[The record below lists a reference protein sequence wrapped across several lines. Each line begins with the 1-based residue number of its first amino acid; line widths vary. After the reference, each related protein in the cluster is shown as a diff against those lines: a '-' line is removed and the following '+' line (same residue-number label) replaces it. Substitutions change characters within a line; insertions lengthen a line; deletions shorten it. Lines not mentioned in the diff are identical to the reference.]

1 MHVSYWDHY
10 SIAFTEMK
18 GLGVQV
24 HVWDVSSLS
33 ESLPVSTMEP
43 FEGRSL
49 GSITWVSPSGGGAP
63 WLLAGDAVNRELRLL
78 QGDVTSGFHAR
89 QALRLES
96 LEGQQAFYN
105 HLVYHAASDLI
116 ILANSRRNAV
126 YTVHLGCGKDSGLRF
141 DYLAKFSVG
150 YPILSVTAARTA
162 RNGNEAVQL
171 FCVQTQAIQQYS
183 LHPQMCRAAANTAL
197 SAKEPEHS
205 MASAHAGV
213 SGPPQH
219 PLSSEADNSHE
230 EEDIVDSRQV
240 SAPAGP
246 PETYSPPPS
255 IGMSTPAFPAGSP
268 PVVTPVPAEGQAS
281 SSLPLPLP
289 PPVTT
294 PPAAAVPQPRL
305 LTPKQLIKL
314 AGSRPASQGSSA
326 SADLHSLR
334 ASDGQAAAQPPASA
348 GLRSPQTPFSVYGTP
363 PAGPTL
369 APGPPLSKTPPPAAE
384 SATVQKHAPGS
395 AGGGDA
401 GTPQASL
408 NGMHQGPAKI
418 LKRRKET
425 DPSYPGDSQG
435 VEDAE
440 VRHLLKDDQLS

>member
-1 MHVSYWDHY
+1 MQVHIWHVS
-10 SIAFTEMK
+10 STSQSA
-18 GLGVQV
+18 
-24 HVWDVSSLS
+24 
-33 ESLPVSTMEP
+33 PVSTMEP
-43 FEGRSL
+43 FEGRAL
-49 GSITWVSPSGGGAP
+49 GSITWVLPPGGGAP

-78 QGDVTSGFHAR
+78 QGDITSGFQAR

-116 ILANSRRNAV
+116 VLANSRRNAV
-126 YTVHLGCGKDSGLRF
+126 YTVHLGRGKECGLRF

-150 YPILSVTAARTA
+150 YPILSVTAARSP
-162 RNGNEAVQL
+162 RNGNEVVQL

-183 LHPQMCRAAANTAL
+183 LHPQMCRAAADTAL
-197 SAKEPEHS
+197 SAKEPEYS
-205 MASAHAGV
+205 AASAHAGV
-213 SGPPQH
+213 SGPAQH

-230 EEDIVDSRQV
+230 GETADSRHV

-246 PETYSPPPS
+246 TDMPSSPPS
-255 IGMSTPAFPAGSP
+255 IVASTLAFSAASP
-268 PVVTPVPAEGQAS
+268 PAMTPVPAEDQS
-281 SSLPLPLP
+281 SSLPLPLPLP

-314 AGSRPASQGSSA
+314 AGSRSASQGSSA

-334 ASDGQAAAQPPASA
+334 ASDSQGTAQAPASA

-363 PAGPTL
+363 PAAPTL
-369 APGPPLSKTPPPAAE
+369 APPGPAHSKSPSPFV
-384 SATVQKHAPGS
+384 VQKHAPAISGE
-395 AGGGDA
+395 GDA
-401 GTPQASL
+401 GTSQASL

-418 LKRRKET
+418 LKRRTEI
-425 DPSYPGDSQG
+425 DHYPGDPQG

-440 VRHLLKDDQLS
+440 VRQ